1 MRERRPSQTA
11 SLVALSRALANEGFT
26 SVPGFSDPFAR
37 ELLSPGWAR
46 AFGRVRRRIG
56 RMPRER
62 LESALRQLDVIPL
75 RVASIDAELDAA
87 IDSGC
92 RQLVL
97 LGAGLDTRAYR
108 MSTLAELPV
117 FEIDHPATQA
127 YKRRRAAS
135 FRPLAASVTYV
146 DVNFERESFGER
158 LVTAGFRRDVPTAWV
173 WEGVVMYLTDD
184 AVRRTLQ
191 GMAATSAPG
200 SSLIANYHERE
211 VPRRDRYSLFRRWLL
226 WWWNEPQIGQ
236 RSPAAMHA
244 LVEQAGFAVA
254 RDTRPDEWARRLGA
268 RPPQGHTADVS
279 HLLVALYRGKA

>member
-11 SLVALSRALANEGFT
+11 SLVAFSRALANEGFT

-37 ELLSPGWAR
+37 ELLPPGWSR
-46 AFGRVRRRIG
+46 AFARVRRRVG
-56 RMPRER
+56 HAPRQR

-87 IDSGC
+87 LDGGC
-92 RQLVL
+92 RQVVL

-135 FRPLAASVTYV
+135 FRPLAAGVTYV
-146 DVNFERESFGER
+146 EVDFERESFGER
-158 LVTAGFRRDVPTAWV
+158 LVAAGFRRDVPTAWV

-184 AVRRTLQ
+184 AVRRALA
-191 GMAATSAPG
+191 GMAAISAPR
-200 SSLIANYHERE
+200 SALILNYHERE
-211 VPRRDRYSLFRRWLL
+211 ASRRDRRSLFRRWLL
-226 WWWNEPQIGQ
+226 WWWSEPQIGL
-236 RSPAAMHA
+236 RTPAAMHA
-244 LVEQAGFAVA
+244 LVGQAGFAIA

-268 RPPQGHTADVS
+268 RPPLGHTAEVS
-279 HLLVALYRGKA
+279 HLLVALYREKG